1 MPSED
6 HITQPDAIPFRS
18 VTLFLLLTFGIA
30 WGILAAFIF
39 FSETMVGLFGEITGE
54 HPLFYLAVWAPAIS
68 AFIVIFRW
76 SGLEG
81 LRRHLGRALLWRCSW
96 PWYAFLLLG
105 VPLVFFVGSFFKG
118 NLAEAAFPFPSASA
132 FLAALVFIAIK
143 GPIEEFGWRGL
154 ALPLLQRKMAPIW
167 AALVIGVIWGLW
179 HTPAFLLSGTEQS
192 AWSFLPF
199 FMGTIALS
207 VIVTPLFNT
216 SRGSIFLPALFHFML
231 INPIWPDAQPYDT
244 YIFALVAVV
253 IVLLNR
259 ETMFTRRYSIIEVV
273 PQETAPNPQ

>member
-1 MPSED
+1 MPSAD
-6 HITQPDAIPFRS
+6 RSTQPAAIPFRS
-18 VTLFLLLTFGIA
+18 IILFLSLTFGIA

-68 AFIVIFRW
+68 AFVVIFRW
-76 SGLEG
+76 SGRKG
-81 LRRHLGRALLWRCSW
+81 LRRQLGRALLWRCSW

-118 NLAEAAFPFPSASA
+118 NLSEATFPFPSASS
-132 FLAALVFIAIK
+132 FLVALVFIAIK

-154 ALPLLQRKMAPIW
+154 ALPLLQRKMAPMW

-199 FMGTIALS
+199 FTGTIALS
-207 VIVTPLFNT
+207 VIVTPLFNA

-231 INPIWPDAQPYDT
+231 INPVWPDAQPYDT
-244 YIFALVAVV
+244 YIFALVAIV
-253 IVLLNR
+253 IVWLNR
-259 ETMFTRRYSIIEVV
+259 GSMFTRNYSVTEVI
-273 PQETAPNPQ
+273 PEKSGT

>member
-1 MPSED
+1 MLPSAQN
-6 HITQPDAIPFRS
+6 TQLDALPFRS
-18 VTLFLLLTFGIA
+18 MALFLLLTFGIA

-39 FSETMVGLFGEITGE
+39 FPETMVGLFGKITGE

-68 AFIVIFRW
+68 AFVVILRW

-81 LRRHLGRALLWRCSW
+81 LRRHLGRALLWRCAW

-105 VPLVFFVGSFFKG
+105 VPLVFFAGSFVKG
-118 NLAEAAFPFPSASA
+118 NLSEATFPFPSISS
-132 FLAALVFIAIK
+132 FLVALVLIAIK

-154 ALPLLQRKMAPIW
+154 ALPLLQRKMTPIW

-199 FMGTIALS
+199 FTGTIALS
-207 VIVTPLFNT
+207 VIVTPLFNA

-231 INPIWPDAQPYDT
+231 INPVWPDAQPYDT
-244 YIFALVAVV
+244 YIFALIAVV
-253 IVLLNR
+253 IVWLHR
-259 ETMFTRRYSIIEVV
+259 KSMFSGINSVTEVV
-273 PQETAPNPQ
+273 PDKQ

>member
-1 MPSED
+1 MPSAEK
-6 HITQPDAIPFRS
+6 ITRPDAIPFGAI
-18 VTLFLLLTFGIA
+18 TLFLVQTFGIA

-39 FSETMVGLFGEITGE
+39 LPETMVSLFGEITGR

-68 AFIVIFRW
+68 AFIVIFRL

-81 LRRHLGRALLWRCSW
+81 LRRYLGRALLWRCSW
-96 PWYAFLLLG
+96 RWYAFLLLG
-105 VPLVFFVGSFFKG
+105 VPLVFYAGSYLKG
-118 NLAEAAFPFPSASA
+118 NISGAAFPFAAVSS
-132 FLAALVFIAIK
+132 FLVALVLVAIK

-167 AALVIGVIWGLW
+167 AALIIGVIWGLW

-199 FMGTIALS
+199 FTGTIALS
-207 VIVTPLFNT
+207 VIVTPLFNA

-231 INPIWPDAQPYDT
+231 INPVWPDAQPNDT
-244 YIFALVAVV
+244 YLFALIAVV
-253 IVLLNR
+253 IVWLNR
-259 ETMFTRRYSIIEVV
+259 KTMLTRQDSITEVV
-273 PQETAPNPQ
+273 PAGGTS

>member
-6 HITQPDAIPFRS
+6 HTTQPDAIPFRS

-105 VPLVFFVGSFFKG
+105 VPLVFFAGSFFKG
-118 NLAEAAFPFPSASA
+118 NLSETTFPFASVSS
-132 FLAALVFIAIK
+132 FLIALVLIAIK

-199 FMGTIALS
+199 FTGTIALS
-207 VIVTPLFNT
+207 VIVTPLFNA

-231 INPIWPDAQPYDT
+231 INPVWPDAQPYDT
-244 YIFALVAVV
+244 YIFAFVAVV
-253 IVLLNR
+253 IVWLNR
-259 ETMFTRRYSIIEVV
+259 ETLFTRRYSIIEVV

>member
-1 MPSED
+1 MPPSARD
-6 HITQPDAIPFRS
+6 TQPDAIPFRS
-18 VTLFLLLTFGIA
+18 MVMFLLLTFGIA

-39 FSETMVGLFGEITGE
+39 FPATMVGLFGEMTGE

-68 AFIVIFRW
+68 AFVVIFRW
-76 SGLEG
+76 SGLGG

-96 PWYAFLLLG
+96 LWYAFLLCG
-105 VPLVFFVGSFFKG
+105 VPLVFFAGSFLKG
-118 NLAEAAFPFPSASA
+118 NFSEASFTFSSLSS
-132 FLAALVFIAIK
+132 FLIALVLIAIK

-154 ALPLLQRKMAPIW
+154 ALPLLQRKMTPIW

-199 FMGTIALS
+199 FTGTIALS
-207 VIVTPLFNT
+207 VIVTPLFNA

-231 INPIWPDAQPYDT
+231 INPVWPDAQPYDT
-244 YIFALVAVV
+244 YIFALIAVV
-253 IVLLNR
+253 IVWLHR
-259 ETMFTRRYSIIEVV
+259 KSMFSSINSVTEVV
-273 PQETAPNPQ
+273 PDKQ

>member
-1 MPSED
+1 MPSTD
-6 HITQPDAIPFRS
+6 QSTQPDAIPFRS
-18 VTLFLLLTFGIA
+18 IGLFLLLTFGIA

-105 VPLVFFVGSFFKG
+105 VPLVFFVGALFKG
-118 NLAEAAFPFPSASA
+118 NLSEAAFPFSSASS
-132 FLAALVFIAIK
+132 FLVALVFIAIK

-199 FMGTIALS
+199 FTGTIALS
-207 VIVTPLFNT
+207 VIVTPLFNA

-231 INPIWPDAQPYDT
+231 INPVWPDAQPYDT
-244 YIFALVAVV
+244 YIFAFVAVV
-253 IVLLNR
+253 IVWLNR
-259 ETMFTRRYSIIEVV
+259 ETLFTRRYSIIEVV

>member
-1 MPSED
+1 MPSSD
-6 HITQPDAIPFRS
+6 QSTQPDAIPFRS
-18 VTLFLLLTFGIA
+18 ITLFLLLTFGIA

-39 FSETMVGLFGEITGE
+39 FPESMVGLFGEITGE

-68 AFIVIFRW
+68 AFIVIFRS

-105 VPLVFFVGSFFKG
+105 VPLVFFVGSLFKG
-118 NLAEAAFPFPSASA
+118 NLSEAAFPFPSASS
-132 FLAALVFIAIK
+132 FLVALVFIAIK

-199 FMGTIALS
+199 FTGTIALS
-207 VIVTPLFNT
+207 VIVTPLFNA
-216 SRGSIFLPALFHFML
+216 SRGSIFLPALFHFIL
-231 INPIWPDAQPYDT
+231 INPAWPDAQPHDT
-244 YIFALVAVV
+244 YIFVMVAVV
-253 IVLLNR
+253 IVWLNR
-259 ETMFTRRYSIIEVV
+259 ETLFTRKYSIVEVV
-273 PQETAPNPQ
+273 PKETAPN

>member
-1 MPSED
+1 MPSTD
-6 HITQPDAIPFRS
+6 QSTQPDAIPFRS
-18 VTLFLLLTFGIA
+18 IGLFLLLTFGIA

-105 VPLVFFVGSFFKG
+105 VPLVFFVGALFKG
-118 NLAEAAFPFPSASA
+118 NLSEAAFPFSSASS
-132 FLAALVFIAIK
+132 FLVALVFISIK

-199 FMGTIALS
+199 FTGTIALS
-207 VIVTPLFNT
+207 VIVTPLFNA

-231 INPIWPDAQPYDT
+231 INPVWPDAQPYDT
-244 YIFALVAVV
+244 YIFALVAAV
-253 IVLLNR
+253 IVWLNR
-259 ETMFTRRYSIIEVV
+259 ETLFTRRYSIIEVV
-273 PQETAPNPQ
+273 PQETALNPQ